1 LLRALALA
9 YDPAGSEMNAQQ
21 IVAVVL
27 ATPGAS
33 GPWGQERCGV
43 SINGTP
49 SLARVHGALREAGV
63 AAAFLIVDQTAS
75 ETWSESATRAEA
87 PARLAAWAAG
97 RPILFLCGD
106 LPLLTAAT
114 VREFLEA
121 AEASRASR
129 FVEATGAIALFQSTD
144 EATRALVEALHALDR
159 DPHAAPCGDGTWR
172 ARHADDLVRLL
183 DLADYAAISRLA
195 RLRKAAALAEGGALV
210 VDPEQTYVEDAVT
223 IGAGTTVHPNSHL
236 IGDTAVGRGC
246 TIGPDVWIE
255 ASVIEDGARVW
266 YSVVE
271 GARVRAAS
279 KIGPFAHL
287 RPHSDV
293 GPGARVGNF
302 VEVKASRLGAGV
314 KAGHLAYLGDAEIG
328 AGTNVGA
335 GAVTCNYDGRAKHRT
350 VIGEEAFVGTNV
362 SLVAPVKV
370 GDRAFL
376 AAGST
381 ITDDVPPGELAIAR
395 ARQVNKERQ
404 QA

>member
-1 LLRALALA
+1 
-9 YDPAGSEMNAQQ
+9 MNAQQ
-21 IVAVVL
+21 TVAVVL

-33 GPWGQERCGV
+33 WPWGQERCGV

-63 AAAFLIVDQTAS
+63 AAAFLIADAAAS
-75 ETWSESATRAEA
+75 EMWSGSATRLEA
-87 PARLAAWAAG
+87 PGRLATWAAG

-106 LPLLTAAT
+106 LPLLTAPT
-114 VREFLEA
+114 VREFVEA

-129 FVEATGAIALFQSTD
+129 FFEATGAIALFRSSD
-144 EATRALVEALHALDR
+144 DAIRALVDALRALEADAR
-159 DPHAAPCGDGTWR
+159 AVPCDDGTWR
-172 ARHADDLVRLL
+172 ARHAEDLVRLL
-183 DLADYAAISRLA
+183 GPADYAEISRIA
-195 RLRKAAALAEGGALV
+195 RLRKTAALAADGALI
-210 VDPEQTYVEDAVT
+210 VDPERTYVEDGVT
-223 IGAGTTVHPNSHL
+223 MGAGTTLHPNSHVV
-236 IGDTAVGRGC
+236 GDTQIGRGC
-246 TIGPDVWIE
+246 TIGPDTWIE

-279 KIGPFAHL
+279 QVGPFAHL

-314 KAGHLAYLGDAEIG
+314 KAGHLAYLGDADIG

-335 GAVTCNYDGRAKHRT
+335 GVVTCNYDGRAKHRT

-362 SLVAPVKV
+362 SLVAPVNV

-404 QA
+404 QT